1 LEYSLCCV
9 VEHNRALRGW
19 KEATKHTVRK
29 IYMDT
34 LYSQKYGLDA
44 EKKLSPANEKKS
56 YVVSMEKFEMG
67 IV

>member
-34 LYSQKYGLDA
+34 VYPQKYGLVI
-44 EKKLSPANEKKS
+44 EKILIPANE
-56 YVVSMEKFEMG
+56 
-67 IV
+67 